1 MNVLS
6 SSRPRRLVAP
16 LAAVVVVATPL
27 AALALAALSTG
38 WFFPHPFPNSLT
50 TEYLSAALGNST
62 TRASIDTG
70 LRVSTTVTAL
80 ALLVSWPASRV
91 LARPHMPGRT
101 VIIALLFLPSVLPAV
116 GLAMG
121 VDVVLLR
128 LGVAGTHTGVVIAH
142 LVPTIPY
149 AVAVLTAGFVRHD
162 RRIEAQAA
170 VLGANDWQRL
180 RLVTL
185 PALRGTLQVAA
196 ALTFV
201 VSWSQYLLTVLS
213 GSGRVVTI
221 TMLLF
226 SALSGGN
233 PSTIGVLALITAAPA
248 TILLAL
254 AGRQTTESVA
264 P

>member
-1 MNVLS
+1 MSLLS
-6 SSRPRRLVAP
+6 IPRPRRLLAP
-16 LAAVVVVATPL
+16 LAATVVVATPL
-27 AALALAALSTG
+27 AVLALAGLSTA
-38 WFFPHPFPNSLT
+38 WFFPHAFPDSLT
-50 TEYLSAALGNST
+50 TEHLSAVIGNST
-62 TRASIDTG
+62 TRASIATG

-80 ALLVSWPASRV
+80 ALLLSWPASRV

-101 VIIALLFLPSVLPAV
+101 VIVALLFLPSVLPAV

-128 LGVAGTHTGVVIAH
+128 LGIAGTHTGVVIAH

-185 PALRGTLQVAA
+185 PALRSTIRVAA

-201 VSWSQYLLTVLS
+201 VSWSQYLLTVLT

-226 SALSGGN
+226 SALSGCN

-248 TILLAL
+248 TILLVF
-254 AGRQTTESVA
+254 AGSDSSHGGA
-264 P
+264 S

>member
-1 MNVLS
+1 MN
-6 SSRPRRLVAP
+6 RPSGSGLRRILVP
-16 LAAVVVVATPL
+16 AAAIVVVATPL
-27 AALALAALSTG
+27 AVLTLAALSTG
-38 WFFPHPFPNSLT
+38 WFFPNAIPASLT
-50 TEYLSAALGNST
+50 TEHFSSMLGNST
-62 TRASIDTG
+62 TRASIGTG

-80 ALLVSWPASRV
+80 ALLLSWPASRV
-91 LARPHMPGRT
+91 LARPHLPGRAAI
-101 VIIALLFLPSVLPAV
+101 VAMLFLPSVLPAV

-128 LGVAGTHTGVVIAH
+128 LGIAGTHTGVVIAH
-142 LVPTIPY
+142 LVPSLPY
-149 AVAVLTAGFVRHD
+149 AVAVLTAGLVRHD

-170 VLGANDWQRL
+170 VLGADDWQRL

-185 PALRGTLQVAA
+185 PALRSTIQVAA

-233 PSTIGVLALITAAPA
+233 PSTIGVLALVTAAPA
-248 TILLAL
+248 TVLLVV
-254 AGRQTTESVA
+254 AGRDASERGA

>member
-1 MNVLS
+1 MSVSQSARLG
-6 SSRPRRLVAP
+6 RLVAP
-16 LAAVVVVATPL
+16 LAAGVVVATPI
-27 AALALAALSTG
+27 AVLALAALSTG
-38 WFFPHPFPNSLT
+38 WFFPDPFPNSLT
-50 TEYLSAALGNST
+50 TEHLSTILGSST
-62 TRASIDTG
+62 VRASIATG
-70 LRVSTTVTAL
+70 LRVSATVTAI

-91 LARPHMPGRT
+91 LARPQMPGRA
-101 VIIALLFLPSVLPAV
+101 VIIVLLFLPSVPPAV

-121 VDVVLLR
+121 IDVVLLR
-128 LGVAGTHTGVVIAH
+128 LDLAGTHTAVVIAH

-185 PALRGTLQVAA
+185 PALRGTLLVAA

-201 VSWSQYLLTVLS
+201 VSWSQYLLTALT

-233 PSTIGVLALITAAPA
+233 PSTSGVLALVTGAPA

-254 AGRQTTESVA
+254 AGRQTTESIA

>member
-1 MNVLS
+1 MNGFAD
-6 SSRPRRLVAP
+6 SRSGRLVVSV
-16 LAAVVVVATPL
+16 AAIVVVATPVAVL
-27 AALALAALSTG
+27 AIAALSTG
-38 WFFPHPFPNSLT
+38 WFFPDAIPNSLT
-50 TEYLSAALGNST
+50 TEHLSSVLGNPS
-62 TRASIDTG
+62 TRASIATAI
-70 LRVSTTVTAL
+70 RVSTTVTAI

-91 LARPHMPGRT
+91 LARPHMPGRAA
-101 VIIALLFLPSVLPAV
+101 IIALLFLPSVLPAV

-121 VDVVLLR
+121 IDVVLLR
-128 LGVAGTHTGVVIAH
+128 VGVAGTVPGVVVAH

-185 PALRGTLQVAA
+185 PTMRGTLQVAA

-233 PSTIGVLALITAAPA
+233 PSTIGVLALISAAPA
-248 TILLAL
+248 TILLAF
-254 AGRQTTESVA
+254 ATRRTTEGIS

>member
-1 MNVLS
+1 MTTPTI
-6 SSRPRRLVAP
+6 RPPRHLLAP

-27 AALALAALSTG
+27 AVLALAALSTA
-38 WFFPHPFPNSLT
+38 WFFPHAIPDALT
-50 TEYLSAALGNST
+50 TEHVSAVLGNPT
-62 TRASIDTG
+62 TRESIASG
-70 LRVSTTVTAL
+70 LRVSSTVTAL
-80 ALLVSWPASRV
+80 ALLLSWPASRV
-91 LARPHMPGRT
+91 LARPYMPGRT
-101 VIIALLFLPSVLPAV
+101 VIVALLFLPSVLPAV

-128 LGVAGTHTGVVIAH
+128 LEIAGTHGGVVIAH

-149 AVAVLTAGFVRHD
+149 AVAVLTAGLVRHD

-170 VLGANDWQRL
+170 LLGANDWQRL

-185 PALRGTLQVAA
+185 PALRSTIQVAA
-196 ALTFV
+196 ALAFV
-201 VSWSQYLLTVLS
+201 VSWSQYLLTVFS
-213 GSGRVVTI
+213 GSGRVVTV

-233 PSTIGVLALITAAPA
+233 PSTIGVLALVTAAPA
-248 TILLAL
+248 TILLVL
-254 AGRQTTESVA
+254 AGRTSSRGGA